1 MLQPVSFIPGTSPP
15 QLGPLARYLPP
26 LADGVASSWLRQW
39 LPPGSWVLDPFG
51 AAPRLSL
58 EIARAGYRVLVSANN
73 PVSRKIL
80 EMGAQTPA
88 QSELKS
94 ALADLASAYKGQE
107 RIEPHIRSLY
117 MTECAG
123 CGEQVMAN
131 YFVWERLATFPYAR
145 HITCARCGESGEH
158 PTTQKD
164 KERAASFSGSDLNR
178 ARALERVAP
187 AHDPDRVHAEE
198 ALSAYLPRAVYAL
211 FTLINKMDSLDIS
224 ATRRNYLSALLLT
237 TCDQA
242 NSLWSHPISRE
253 RPRQLSSYSHFR
265 ENNVWLAL
273 EQSTEVWLSDQPKVP
288 LTLWPKLSGEPAGIT
303 LFEGRLR
310 ELTTDVSNL
319 KIGAV
324 LAALPRPNQA
334 FWTLSALWTAWLWG
348 REAMGPFKS
357 VLRRRRYD
365 WAWHTAAL
373 SAGFHNLAGLL
384 EDGTPILGLVG
395 EAEPGFL
402 SAAILSAASAEFSL
416 EGIALRE
423 ENLQAQISW
432 RFHTQREFQLS
443 PRSRPANIAREAG
456 LSVLKELGQPADYL
470 TIHTAAL
477 AALEDENALTQKLVK
492 DERQEIQAE
501 VDASPAE
508 TYSQLQNI
516 LKEVFNYR
524 NGFRR
529 FEGSEV
535 SLEVGSWWLRDEGD
549 RRTPLADRIEITLA
563 QYLESHASCSYQ
575 DLDFYLCEAFPGLL
589 TPNPELILHCLGSYG
604 EEQPQGSNQWKL
616 RYQDHPDIRHLEM
629 ETTSESL
636 SQLASRLGYLDQ
648 RSYPTHRTDS
658 LCGSRITSLW
668 TDAQGTPRYEFFI
681 TTTATI
687 GEIVRQKGLEA
698 AKPQQG
704 MRQVVVLPG
713 GRANLAAY
721 KLSKDKNL
729 KKQVDQGWIF
739 LKFRH
744 LRRLMENPLLS
755 AENFSE
761 QLELDPLTYT
771 ATQIRLL

>member
-1 MLQPVSFIPGTSPP
+1 MLRPISYIPGVSAPRAS
-15 QLGPLARYLPP
+15 LLSRYLPP
-26 LADGVASSWLRQW
+26 LADGVASSWLNQR

-58 EIARAGYRVLVSANN
+58 EMARAGYRVLVSANN
-73 PVSRKIL
+73 PVSRKLL
-80 EMGAQTPA
+80 EMGAHAPA

-117 MTECAG
+117 MTECSA
-123 CGEQVMAN
+123 CGEQVMAT
-131 YFVWERLATFPYAR
+131 YFVWERSATFPYAR
-145 HITCARCGESGEH
+145 HYTCTRCGESGEH
-158 PTTQKD
+158 PTTPKD

-187 AHDPDRVHAEE
+187 THDPDRVHAEE
-198 ALSAYLPRAVYAL
+198 ALSVYLPRAVYAL
-211 FTLINKMDSLDIS
+211 FTLINKLDSLDI
-224 ATRRNYLSALLLT
+224 TPIRRNYLSALLLT
-237 TCDQA
+237 ACDQA
-242 NSLWSHPISRE
+242 NSLWSHSTSRE
-253 RPRQLSSYSHFR
+253 RPRQLTIPSHFR

-273 EQSTEVWLSDQPKVP
+273 EQSTQLWLSDQPDVP
-288 LTLWPKLSGEPAGIT
+288 LTIWPKITNEQAGIT

-310 ELTTDVSNL
+310 DLTAGLSNL

-324 LAALPRPNQA
+324 VAALPRPNQA

-348 REAMGPFKS
+348 REAVGPFKS

-373 SAGFHNLAGLL
+373 FAGFHSLAGLL
-384 EDGTPILGLVG
+384 EDGTPILSLVG

-402 SAAILSAASAEFSL
+402 SAAILSAASAEFHL
-416 EGIALRE
+416 EGIALRS
-423 ENLQAQISW
+423 ENQQAQISW
-432 RFHTQREFQLS
+432 RFHTQRELQLHQ
-443 PRSRPANIAREAG
+443 RSKPVNLAREAG

-470 TIHTAAL
+470 TVHTAAL
-477 AALEDENALTQKLVK
+477 AALANGNALTQKLVK
-492 DERQEIQAE
+492 DEPYEPQTETE
-501 VDASPAE
+501 VSPTE
-508 TYSQLQNI
+508 TYSQLQNV
-516 LKEVFNYR
+516 LKEVFNFR

-549 RRTPLADRIEITLA
+549 RQISLADRIEIAIA
-563 QYLESHASCSYQ
+563 QYLERHASCTYR
-575 DLDFYLCEAFPGLL
+575 DLDLYLCEAFPGLL

-629 ETTSESL
+629 ETTADSL
-636 SQLASRLGYLDQ
+636 SNLASRLGFLAQ
-648 RSYPTHRTDS
+648 RSYPTNKTDS
-658 LCGSRITSLW
+658 LAESRITSLW
-668 TDAQGTPRYEFFI
+668 LNSQGISKYEFSII
-681 TTTATI
+681 TSATI
-687 GEIVRQKGLEA
+687 GEIVRQKGMEA
-698 AKPQQG
+698 RKSQLG
-704 MRQVVVLPG
+704 IRQVIVLPG

-729 KKQVDQGWIF
+729 KKEVDQGWIF

-744 LRRLMENPLLS
+744 LRRLMDNPLLS
-755 AENFSE
+755 AENFIE